1 MQPAFHSKRHLFL
14 WVFCLIGLL
23 LMPLLLPEI
32 IPVEARYRA
41 ASRRTGPS
49 DWLTRVALEDKSDLD
64 ILFVGGSDILT
75 NIDHTVLAGEFKNS
89 GVNLKSASV
98 GMTWA
103 NTDFAFFYLKD
114 LFKNRKVKVVVI
126 PFHNGQGFSHSATK
140 FIHRFD
146 SADPELRLRA
156 WKIAL
161 TNYAEMSLISLRLIA
176 AGLFAPGKQTL
187 DGFKF
192 WKDVGE
198 QEEKNQGTWL
208 ARVDYS
214 TIPTVEMARIK
225 ENGFVDASI
234 ISPIE
239 GYSVAHYGE
248 KLPPEVSTNS
258 ESLGLYESTYYVAIK
273 ELCERNNAVL
283 LLMNQP
289 ILWRDLDSV
298 TIPEASLRLGIPI
311 LTAPIRALFGD
322 SKPEEIKKYFYND
335 GHFNANG
342 AKQNAFAVARTLL
355 PFVTNGAH

>member
-1 MQPAFHSKRHLFL
+1 MT
-14 WVFCLIGLL
+14 LL
-23 LMPLLLPEI
+23 LLPLILPEI
-32 IPVEARYRA
+32 IPVETRYRA

-49 DWLTRVALEDKSDLD
+49 DWLTKVALEDKSDLD

-75 NIDHTVLAGEFKNS
+75 NIDHNVLASEFKKS

-103 NTDFAFFYLKD
+103 NTDFTFFYLKD
-114 LFKNRKVKVVVI
+114 LFKNRKVKVVVL
-126 PFHNGQGFSHSATK
+126 PLHNGQGFSHSATK

-146 SADPELRLRA
+146 SSDPELRFRA
-156 WKIAL
+156 WRIAL
-161 TNYAEMSLISLRLIA
+161 TNYAEMSLISLRLMT

-187 DGFKF
+187 VGYQF
-192 WKDVGE
+192 WRDVGE

-214 TIPTVEMARIK
+214 TVPTVEMSRIK
-225 ENGFVDASI
+225 ENGFVDAPI
-234 ISPIE
+234 ISPVE
-239 GYSVAHYGE
+239 GYVVTRYGE
-248 KLPPEVSTNS
+248 KLPSDVSTS
-258 ESLGLYESTYYVAIK
+258 SDALGSFESTYYVAIK

-289 ILWRDLDSV
+289 IPFREQESV

-322 SKPEEIKKYFYND
+322 RKSEEIKKYFYND

-342 AKQNAFAVARTLL
+342 AKQNAYAVARTLL
-355 PFVTNGAH
+355 PFVTGGAR